1 VTIVGHN
8 PVLLPREEPEVSDVV
23 LDVARGYMSVHVN
36 QEIIEVRGGEEKVA
50 ICRDRGTGALT
61 EARGKMILLATG
73 VRSNADWLDLP
84 AGGIKVDAHNY
95 VLVDRHLETNL
106 PGVYALGDVIGRT
119 MFRHTANYQSELV
132 WYNMTN
138 KDKGEIDEHAVPHA
152 VFTYPEVASVG
163 LLEDEVKANKIRYFV
178 GYSNYG
184 DCAKGYAMAETDGFV
199 KVLVAAE
206 NLKILGASIV
216 GPHAAIL
223 LQSLVYLMNAGDG
236 SYVPMA
242 RSQVIHPALSECV
255 ANAFG
260 NLTDPAHHDHGDH
273 SSGA

>member
-1 VTIVGHN
+1 MN
-8 PVLLPREEPEVSDVV
+8 
-23 LDVARGYMSVHVN
+23 
-36 QEIIEVRGGEEKVA
+36 
-50 ICRDRGTGALT
+50 
-61 EARGKMILLATG
+61 
-73 VRSNADWLDLP
+73 
-84 AGGIKVDAHNY
+84 
-95 VLVDRHLETNL
+95 
-106 PGVYALGDVIGRT
+106 
-119 MFRHTANYQSELV
+119 
-132 WYNMTN
+132 
-138 KDKGEIDEHAVPHA
+138 
-152 VFTYPEVASVG
+152 
-163 LLEDEVKANKIRYFV
+163 EDEVKEHRIRYFV

-223 LQSLVYLMNAGDG
+223 IQSLVYLMNAGDG

-260 NLTDPAHHDHGDH
+260 NLTDPARHHHEDH